1 MTPEKIKAAE
11 RKYWA
16 FIYVVMVPFLLL
28 AFYNTELS
36 QWSSNALG
44 AAAVSVRPRIMA
56 LVQLGLNV
64 VLLFTAIFVGHR
76 QLLARCPK
84 CNKPIYPNN
93 AGIVIATKNCPS
105 CGAQIISG
113 AGKP

>member
-1 MTPEKIKAAE
+1 MTPEQIKAAE

-16 FIYVVMVPFLLL
+16 FIYVVMAPFPLL

-36 QWSSNALG
+36 QWTSNALD
-44 AAAVSVRPRIMA
+44 AASISVRPQTMA

-64 VLLFTAIFVGHR
+64 ILLFAAIFVGHR
-76 QLLARCPK
+76 RLLARCPK
-84 CNKPIYPNN
+84 CNKPIYLNN

-105 CGAQIISG
+105 CGAQIIPS
-113 AGKP
+113 AGKR